1 MAAARQPDDG
11 DGEQPRNNTISASD
25 CIGLPRHYDIC
36 CRVSSATGGPSS
48 DSEHFW
54 LVQGL
59 AKPFGA
65 TLMMQKSVG
74 MTFGS
79 RGRPKCICTASIWE
93 RWLEIFVR
101 SSCSDV
107 APKFIQRRL
116 SMEPSVERS
125 AAERR
130 AAAYSAGMIMTRF
143 QTPPPSRRMPGR

>member
-1 MAAARQPDDG
+1 MAAARQPDDD
-11 DGEQPRNNTISASD
+11 DGEQSRSNTISASD

-74 MTFGS
+74 T
-79 RGRPKCICTASIWE
+79 KCMCTASIWE
-93 RWLEIFVR
+93 RWLEILVR

-107 APKFIQRRL
+107 ARKYSRRAV
-116 SMEPSVERS
+116 SME
-125 AAERR
+125 
-130 AAAYSAGMIMTRF
+130 
-143 QTPPPSRRMPGR
+143 